1 VRIEEHILNQHGWI
15 PISNTNARVENL
27 VEPEAAWREM
37 RRKNSEVPYNA
48 CFPRSISSGQPVR
61 VRAVPQPP
69 VFYSDTDTRFEAASG
84 SGAQHAHML
93 RRIEEAR
100 DAEVASC
107 LSSNTSQNKERFF
120 ADVVADHRRIL
131 CNEQSRKMH
140 ARYSLYLLYW
150 CKSTST
156 DTCGAADKRTKGF
169 LPWAKGSERCRA
181 ALAKR
186 V

>member
-48 CFPRSISSGQPVR
+48 CFPRSICSGQPVR

-93 RRIEEAR
+93 RRMQEAR
-100 DAEVASC
+100 DADFASC
-107 LSSNTSQNKERFF
+107 LSSNMSQDKALFF
-120 ADVVADHRRIL
+120 ADVVADQRRIL
-131 CNEQSRKMH
+131 WDEHSRKTH
-140 ARYSLYLLYW
+140 ARYSLSLLY
-150 CKSTST
+150 
-156 DTCGAADKRTKGF
+156 
-169 LPWAKGSERCRA
+169 
-181 ALAKR
+181 
-186 V
+186 